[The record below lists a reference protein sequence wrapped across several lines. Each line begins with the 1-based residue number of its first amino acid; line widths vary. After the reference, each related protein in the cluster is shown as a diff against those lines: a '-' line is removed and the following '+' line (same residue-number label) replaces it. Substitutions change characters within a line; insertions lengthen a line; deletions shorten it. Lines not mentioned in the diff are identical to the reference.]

1 MAKEEEKKETER
13 PFNRYIP
20 DETVEHMR
28 AARQEMRESI
38 KNLLPD
44 GFWEHRRAARKE
56 MLLAVRGMI
65 DAALARN
72 EERSSKA

>member
-1 MAKEEEKKETER
+1 MAEEKKDTER
-13 PFNRYIP
+13 PFSRYIP
-20 DETVEHMR
+20 DETVDHVR

-56 MLLAVRGMI
+56 MLLAARSVI
-65 DAALARN
+65 DAALARI
-72 EERSSKA
+72 EERGTKA